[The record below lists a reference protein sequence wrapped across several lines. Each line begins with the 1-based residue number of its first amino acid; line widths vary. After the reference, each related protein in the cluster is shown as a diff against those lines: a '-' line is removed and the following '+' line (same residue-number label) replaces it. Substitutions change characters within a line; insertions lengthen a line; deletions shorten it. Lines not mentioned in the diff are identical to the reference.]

1 MGRGVLLEPLVVDM
15 DAWFQDMDRIGAHSE
30 LSCDREQ
37 PLTPVRDIEL
47 G

>member
-1 MGRGVLLEPLVVDM
+1 MGRGVLLEPLVVDV
-15 DAWFQDMDRIGAHSE
+15 DAWFQDIDRLGARSE
-30 LSCDREQ
+30 LLSDREQ